1 MTVSDIQRWDF
12 FGEVGINEPV
22 RYLHLEAVQGR
33 YVTYADHVAAVAAAE
48 QRVRDEFM
56 DSTPELTAYR
66 KQQYA
71 AGVKA
76 ARDAVTAAHAVS
88 GYDAAINWSEIDPRN
103 EYAEGWTDLLSL
115 ILPAI
120 DAIIDGSRN
129 TG

>member
-76 ARDAVTAAHAVS
+76 ARDAVAAHIRA
-88 GYDAAINWSEIDPRN
+88 
-103 EYAEGWTDLLSL
+103 DLTGQEMFCGRKRG
-115 ILPAI
+115 ILAAI
-120 DAIIDGSRN
+120 DALISGKIGESDE
-129 TG
+129 

>member
-22 RYLHLEAVQGR
+22 RYLHLEAVKGR

-76 ARDAVTAAHAVS
+76 AREAVEAENKNPISRVTTDYDI
-88 GYDAAINWSEIDPRN
+88 GYRDGTNDTVR
-103 EYAEGWTDLLSL
+103 LHLR
-115 ILPAI
+115 AI
-120 DAIIDGSRN
+120 DALLEDR
-129 TG
+129 

>member
-1 MTVSDIQRWDF
+1 MDDIQRWDF
-12 FGEVGINEPV
+12 FAEVGINEPV

-76 ARDAVTAAHAVS
+76 ARDAVAALIVGKASEEYINGV
-88 GYDAAINWSEIDPRN
+88 DDALAAI
-103 EYAEGWTDLLSL
+103 
-115 ILPAI
+115 
-120 DAIIDGSRN
+120 DGVK
-129 TG
+129 GEQ